1 MKELVIVL
9 TLFTSIGSFAAEVCK
24 ITKIPTKIHEAQ
36 IKCTDNAI
44 EGKAASLR
52 VTRSLR
58 HLNEVDLVKILIDEE
73 YNVENPHYPELYIK
87 R

>member
-24 ITKIPTKIHEAQ
+24 ITKVVAGAKIN
-36 IKCTDNAI
+36 CTDKAI

-58 HLNEVDLVKILIDEE
+58 YLSEVDLVKILIDEE